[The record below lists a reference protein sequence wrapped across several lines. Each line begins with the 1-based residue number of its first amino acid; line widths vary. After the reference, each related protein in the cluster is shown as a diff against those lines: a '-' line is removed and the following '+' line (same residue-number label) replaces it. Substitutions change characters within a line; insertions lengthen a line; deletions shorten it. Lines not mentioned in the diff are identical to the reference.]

1 MLCSYVTSQW
11 KCMKAY
17 FQTAN
22 VPLKVDGIKSQGA
35 YSSSFMGQWTTL
47 AISLDEKFT
56 CQNSV

>member
-1 MLCSYVTSQW
+1 
-11 KCMKAY
+11 MKAY